1 MIPSAA
7 AAASPSPAA
16 GPEAKAQE
24 PTPGPTGTY
33 TLNPFNAIVACVPFT
48 FLVSPSTDDKTYSV
62 SSSVNAAVQA
72 AVRLRVEDKTLYLGF
87 NQSFESPDAIR
98 INITLPAGQ
107 LQRVS
112 NKGMGD
118 IILNPGFKPA
128 SAVLAAQGPGRVLS
142 RGLDTQSLEVQSS
155 GPADVFAKGAI
166 ATANVTMT
174 GTGRVT
180 LAGVTKAVTAQLEG
194 ISSLLVDAASDDVTI
209 SAKPSGISKVYYT
222 RGKCDAGQQ
231 LSLDVPFFSM
241 DLGLSACVK
250 VQGSAFPRYKA
261 AWSCGM
267 KATGA
272 SMCTPGATQ
281 QAATAAQGAD
291 ISVQSVTPD
300 SSGAAA
306 SSSSSSS
313 SSSAT
318 VSASSPA
325 AASGSAQSQAATVS
339 LLQGPATPAEAEAA
353 DAADIGVGQAGH
365 RRLLK
370 TLLLP
375 PLLPLPSLHHHGMF
389 HQPLT
394 TTAVA
399 SSSSSDDGN
408 GNTVSVTVGGN
419 GGVSMTV
426 GSVTCSAK
434 QHDLY
439 IAGK

>member
-1 MIPSAA
+1 
-7 AAASPSPAA
+7 
-16 GPEAKAQE
+16 
-24 PTPGPTGTY
+24 
-33 TLNPFNAIVACVPFT
+33 
-48 FLVSPSTDDKTYSV
+48 
-62 SSSVNAAVQA
+62 
-72 AVRLRVEDKTLYLGF
+72 
-87 NQSFESPDAIR
+87 
-98 INITLPAGQ
+98 
-107 LQRVS
+107 
-112 NKGMGD
+112 MGD

-128 SAVLAAQGPGRVLS
+128 SAMLAAQGTGRVLA

-155 GPADVFAKGAI
+155 GSADVFAKGAI
-166 ATANVTMT
+166 GTANVTMS

-180 LAGVTKAVTAQLEG
+180 LAGVTKAVTAHVEG
-194 ISSLLVDAASDDVTI
+194 ISSLFVDAASDDVSI

-231 LSLDVPFFSM
+231 LSVDVPFFSM
-241 DLGLSACVK
+241 DLGLSACVR

-267 KATGA
+267 KATGT

-300 SSGAAA
+300 NSEAAA
-306 SSSSSSS
+306 
-313 SSSAT
+313 AT
-318 VSASSPA
+318 VAVTASSPSPSPSSPSASASASAASSASSPA
-325 AASGSAQSQAATVS
+325 AASSGNARAQAATVS
-339 LLQGPATPAEAEAA
+339 LLQGPATPEEEAA
-353 DAADIGVGQAGH
+353 DISVGQAGH

-434 QHDLY
+434 QQDLY